1 MQYYSEKLKESEST
15 PLSNIKSKL
24 IRLIWYRMTL
34 SDLASDLKSDFVS
47 LVGEVHS
54 GNSRVNSLSD
64 LITDIDGTLKSTEE
78 SLSVFVLI
86 EFEVAVLLVEVDV
99 LVLTPPYI
107 IVFLILISSLLL
119 CSLYAFLLI
128 TQFAD

>member
-1 MQYYSEKLKESEST
+1 
-15 PLSNIKSKL
+15 
-24 IRLIWYRMTL
+24 MTL